1 VKATLAGLGAK
12 EALAGGGEG
21 RVIASFPKAVY
32 VSLPGG
38 ILVLV
43 SPDVHP
49 GPLYLVLDGP
59 PPEVPAGAAVQAEG
73 AHLRAGA
80 ADISLGEARAWVGPL
95 PSPAALGRGAVLLAE
110 VAGELAARSAL
121 HADPFRDRA
130 ARARASLEAG
140 DLTEA
145 VAHLAGLGPGLTP
158 AGDDAL
164 AGLLF
169 VRRVLEGVEAEP
181 ALLSA
186 AAAARTTEI
195 AAAFLSWA
203 ARGQALSPGQDLI
216 GAAARGDR
224 KACKVAAGALAR
236 IGETSGADFA
246 LGITW
251 AALMVAS

>member
-1 VKATLAGLGAK
+1 VKATLAGLGAR
-12 EALAGGGEG
+12 EALAPGSAGK
-21 RVIASFPKAVY
+21 VIASFAKAVY

-43 SPDVHP
+43 APDVHP
-49 GPLYLVLDGP
+49 GPLYLVLDGS
-59 PPEVPAGAAVQAEG
+59 PPEVPAGAAVRAEAG
-73 AHLRAGA
+73 HLRTGA
-80 ADISLGEARAWVGPL
+80 AHVSLGGCSVWAGSL
-95 PSPAALGRGAVLLAE
+95 PSPSDLARGAGLLAE
-110 VAGELAARSAL
+110 VTGKLAARSAL

-130 ARARASLEAG
+130 ARAHAWLETG

-145 VAHLAGLGPGLTP
+145 AAHLAGLGPGLTP

-169 VRRVLEGVEAEP
+169 VRRILEGEQAESG
-181 ALLSA
+181 LLPA

-203 ARGQALSPGQDLI
+203 ARGQALSPGHDLV

-224 KACKVAAGALAR
+224 KACEAACASLAR
-236 IGETSGADFA
+236 IGETSGADFV
-246 LGITW
+246 LGLTW
-251 AALMVAS
+251 ALAAAV

>member
-1 VKATLAGLGAK
+1 VKATLAGRGAM

-32 VSLPGG
+32 ASLPGG

-43 SPDVHP
+43 APDVHP
-49 GPLYLVLDGP
+49 GPLYVVVDGP
-59 PPEVPAGAAVQAEG
+59 PPEVPAGAAIRAEA
-73 AHLRAGA
+73 AHLRAGG
-80 ADISLGEARAWVGPL
+80 ADISLGEARAWVGQL

-130 ARARASLEAG
+130 TRARASLEAG

-164 AGLLF
+164 AGALF
-169 VRRVLEGVEAEP
+169 VRRVLGGEEAEP
-181 ALLSA
+181 ALVDA
-186 AAAARTTEI
+186 ACTARTNAI
-195 AAAFLSWA
+195 AWAFLSWA
-203 ARGQALSPGQDLI
+203 ARGQALAPAHDLI
-216 GAAARGDR
+216 GAAANGDR
-224 KACKVAAGALAR
+224 KGCETAAGALAR

-246 LGITW
+246 LGISW
-251 AALMVAS
+251 ALDIAS

>member
-1 VKATLAGLGAK
+1 MKATLAGLGPK
-12 EALAGGGEG
+12 EALALGGEG

-49 GPLYLVLDGP
+49 GPLYLVLDDP
-59 PPEVPAGAAVQAEG
+59 PPELPPGTRVQVATRRLRVEGIDVDLRDAAEWAGA
-73 AHLRAGA
+73 
-80 ADISLGEARAWVGPL
+80 L
-95 PSPAALGRGAVLLAE
+95 PSPAQLASGATLLTE
-110 VAGELAARSAL
+110 VASDVASRSAL

-130 ARARASLEAG
+130 AQARASIEAG

-164 AGLLF
+164 AGMLF
-169 VRRVLEGVEAEP
+169 VRRAMGGEEAEP

-195 AAAFLSWA
+195 ASAFLSWA
-203 ARGQALSPGQDLI
+203 AKGQALSPGHDLI
-216 GAAARGDR
+216 GAAARRDR
-224 KACKVAAGALAR
+224 KACQAAARALAR

-246 LGITW
+246 LGISW
-251 AALMVAS
+251 ALEIAS